1 LAQACA
7 GTRTVFFVDS
17 THFVLGA
24 YLGYLWALARLVIR
38 APSGRQRFNVLGALN
53 ALTHELVSVTNETY
67 INALSVCELLV
78 KVADLKLS
86 GPVTLAMDNARYQ
99 HCRLV
104 MEKAAEL
111 KIELLFLPAYSPNLN
126 LIERLWKFVRKE
138 CLYSKYYEKF
148 EPFKQAISR
157 CLGETTGQHKA
168 ELDKLLTL
176 KFQTLESAVPA
187 L

>member
-1 LAQACA
+1 MAQACA

-86 GPVTLAMDNARYQ
+86 GPVTL
-99 HCRLV
+99 V